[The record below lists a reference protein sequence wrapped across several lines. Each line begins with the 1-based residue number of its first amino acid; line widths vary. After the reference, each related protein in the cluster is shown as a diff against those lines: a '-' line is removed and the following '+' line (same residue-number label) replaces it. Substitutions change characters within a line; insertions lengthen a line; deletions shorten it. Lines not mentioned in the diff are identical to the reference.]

1 MRTSK
6 FIETG
11 SLKTPQVKRLRELE
25 SENELLKLLYT
36 DLLAKTV
43 LLRGGLA
50 GGVRDC

>member
-1 MRTSK
+1 MGTQAPKSS
-6 FIETG
+6 E
-11 SLKTPQVKRLRELE
+11 VKRISALQ

-50 GGVRDC
+50 RGIRDC

>member
-1 MRTSK
+1 MRKIKFFEIQSRNTS
-6 FIETG
+6 EM
-11 SLKTPQVKRLRELE
+11 KRLRELQ

-50 GGVRDC
+50 RGIMDC